1 MSYFTRLNSFSAKLA
16 VFAGLL
22 ATAACA
28 SQPAA
33 PPAVAPSVANAPT
46 EGAGVAEQ
54 QAPPGDDFV
63 FVAKERKEAP
73 ARDDVA
79 PATSLHV
86 DETARKQRIAH

>member
-1 MSYFTRLNSFSAKLA
+1 MSHFTSFKSFSAKLV

-28 SQPAA
+28 SRAATAPAA
-33 PPAVAPSVANAPT
+33 APSAATMPA

-54 QAPPGDDFV
+54 QPPPGDDFV
-63 FVAKERKEAP
+63 FVTKERKEAP
-73 ARDDVA
+73 ARDVVA

-86 DETARKQRIAH
+86 DETARKQRLAH